1 MLAKDVKQWKLS
13 HTAGGHVKW
22 HNHSGKKPGSF
33 LKNIKKNNNQKKKNL
48 NIHLPF
54 QPAVSLLRIYPRE
67 IKMYAHKSCTKIFIV
82 TLLILAPNWK

>member
-33 LKNIKKNNNQKKKNL
+33 LKNIKKNNNQK
-48 NIHLPF
+48 
-54 QPAVSLLRIYPRE
+54 
-67 IKMYAHKSCTKIFIV
+67 
-82 TLLILAPNWK
+82 